1 MDNEKSPRHLA
12 DRNLLKLLKHIML
25 WLVIPGII
33 MFILASLIVLMNLG
47 ILEVVISEVV
57 VGIFLEYLLSYRVG
71 MKKLEFRNLLE
82 KNGKEF
88 DGEIY
93 DSQWTVVRMLVKTFV
108 CCEYLMLF
116 IFSKIYASDTEN
128 GGNIIFRIFRGM
140 SFNSLGII
148 YGFLFAGFVL
158 WVLLQSILINFKLEK
173 EINSEDMKIE
183 AEVNEL
189 RKEQKS

>member
-1 MDNEKSPRHLA
+1 
-12 DRNLLKLLKHIML
+12 
-25 WLVIPGII
+25 
-33 MFILASLIVLMNLG
+33 
-47 ILEVVISEVV
+47 
-57 VGIFLEYLLSYRVG
+57 
-71 MKKLEFRNLLE
+71 
-82 KNGKEF
+82 
-88 DGEIY
+88 
-93 DSQWTVVRMLVKTFV
+93 
-108 CCEYLMLF
+108 MLF

-173 EINSEDMKIE
+173 EINSEYMKIE

-189 RKEQKS
+189 RKEKKS